1 MSALFSSIRLAGTTF
16 RNRIVVSPMCQ
27 YSAPQGRASA
37 WHMQHLGQY
46 AISGAGLVIIEAT
59 AVEAAGRITPL
70 CLSLYDDAQEAALDR
85 VLAVCRASGDAR
97 FGIQLAH
104 AGRKGSCHPPWDGGG
119 PLRPVEGAWQT
130 CAPSAI
136 PYDEGRPVP
145 TALDRDGL
153 LRIRDAFVDAAMR
166 ADRLDIDVV
175 ELHAAHGYLLHS
187 FVSPIT
193 NRREDEYGGTLANR
207 LRFPLEVAAA
217 LRSAWPAHR
226 VLGARVNASDH
237 APHGATIEETI
248 VFAKEL
254 KALGYDYVCVSSGS
268 LFGGQRLVAAPG
280 YLLPDAARV
289 RREAAIAT
297 QVVGMIVDPH
307 AAERA
312 IAAGEADMVAMARAF
327 LDDPRWVWHAATAL
341 GVDIDYPPQY
351 SPAHPSRWSAAKIR
365 AEATAS

>member
-1 MSALFSSIRLAGTTF
+1 MSALFSPITLAGTTF
-16 RNRIVVSPMCQ
+16 PNRIVVSPMCQ
-27 YSAPQGRASA
+27 YSAPQGQASA

-70 CLSLYDDAQEAALDR
+70 CLSLYDDAQEAALGR
-85 VLAVCRASGDAR
+85 VLEMCRAAGNAR

-104 AGRKGSCHPPWDGGG
+104 AGRKGSCHMPWDGGS
-119 PLRPVEGAWQT
+119 PLRPQEGAWQI

-136 PYDEGRPVP
+136 PYEDGRPAP
-145 TALDRDGL
+145 AALDREGL
-153 LRIRDAFVDAAMR
+153 ARIREAFVDAAKR

-193 NRREDEYGGTLANR
+193 NRREDEYGGGLANR

-217 LRSAWPAHR
+217 LRSAWPVHR

-237 APHGATIEETI
+237 APGGTTIEETI
-248 VFAKEL
+248 LFAREL

-268 LFGGQRLVAAPG
+268 LFGGQRLVSSPG

-289 RREAAIAT
+289 RREAGIAT

-312 IAAGEADMVAMARAF
+312 VASGDADMIAMARAF
-327 LDDPRWVWHAATAL
+327 LDDPRWVWHAAAEL
-341 GVDIDYPPQY
+341 GVDIAYPPQY
-351 SPAHPSRWSAAKIR
+351 SPAHPSRWPAAKLK
-365 AEATAS
+365 AQAVAS